1 MYFNCLYVAQFILLL
16 TLAVPK
22 LSTLGTICKAAYL
35 ASSRFCL
42 VSGFSPSKIEGIIIF
57 LKKIIIIF

>member
-1 MYFNCLYVAQFILLL
+1 MLNNFVLIL

-42 VSGFSPSKIEGIIIF
+42 VSGFSPSKIKIFIF
-57 LKKIIIIF
+57 LKIELFFLI